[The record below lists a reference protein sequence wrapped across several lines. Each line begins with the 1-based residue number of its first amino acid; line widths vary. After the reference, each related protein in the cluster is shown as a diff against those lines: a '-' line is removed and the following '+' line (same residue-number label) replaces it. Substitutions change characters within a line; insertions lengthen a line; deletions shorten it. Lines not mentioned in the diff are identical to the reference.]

1 MRRTGLMWVTATVII
16 VISGCSKTE
25 RAKPPSSEQPTGYS
39 GAGTG
44 GAGANV
50 RSDDDFVHDVAVK
63 TMAAVELSRMALD
76 KATDPAQPD
85 EKRRKTAEELKNN
98 RGGNFDRDY
107 VEAMVEGHQYSPSRC
122 RRAALGVRTT
132 RHSRPTQE
140 THKKWRTA
148 SAPNA

>member
-1 MRRTGLMWVTATVII
+1 MRRAGLMGVTITATIII

-25 RAKPPSSEQPTGYS
+25 RTKPPSSEQLAAYS
-39 GAGTG
+39 DAVGTG
-44 GAGANV
+44 GAGANL

-63 TMAAVELSRMALD
+63 TMAAVELSRTCM
-76 KATDPAQPD
+76 
-85 EKRRKTAEELKNN
+85 
-98 RGGNFDRDY
+98 
-107 VEAMVEGHQYSPSRC
+107 EAMVDGH

-140 THKKWRTA
+140 THNKWRTA

>member
-1 MRRTGLMWVTATVII
+1 MWVSATVII

-25 RAKPPSSEQPTGYS
+25 RAKPPSSEQPTRYS
-39 GAGTG
+39 GAVGTG
-44 GAGANV
+44 GAGANL

-63 TMAAVELSRMALD
+63 TMAAVELSRLALD